1 MTEPDEPQIEQ
12 LSLFAL
18 VAMLV
23 LMLLVVGLHRSY
35 EHGVR
40 DRVAEVQWKTPWDHL
55 EERRLA
61 DERILTS
68 GECAPGADLCR
79 VPIDDAMD
87 LLLASPER
95 LAGWAPNG
103 DEL

>member
-12 LSLFAL
+12 ISLLAL
-18 VAMLV
+18 AAMLV

-55 EERRLA
+55 EERRRA
-61 DERILTS
+61 DEQILTT
-68 GECAPGADLCR
+68 GECSPGADLCR
-79 VPIDDAMD
+79 VPITDAMD

-95 LAGWAPNG
+95 LAGWAPDG
-103 DEL
+103 DNP